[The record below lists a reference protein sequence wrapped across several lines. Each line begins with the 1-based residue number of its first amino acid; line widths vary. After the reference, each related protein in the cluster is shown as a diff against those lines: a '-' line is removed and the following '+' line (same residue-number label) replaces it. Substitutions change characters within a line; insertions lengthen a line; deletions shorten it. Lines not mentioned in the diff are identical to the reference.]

1 VVTAAAATPP
11 PAAASVW
18 LSGYRAARTRF
29 PPRPAA
35 AGWPATAQSRDQVA
49 ERLAGLRPGNAG
61 ALEALLDWLQGQDGG
76 SWQQRWLASGAD
88 TAGAAWWQLAR
99 DWLHRRSG
107 HPVPAVAALV
117 SALVTAI
124 CSDFLRPS
132 LAWLVAGRRDHA
144 ELARAMAALRD
155 PEGFTQL
162 RALCD
167 SDPAVSK
174 TARSHTLRRAAIIL
188 AAKGGTLAAITIG
201 DVLELL
207 DTEADVH
214 GAARSDAAA
223 CYRLLRQMGIFGPA
237 APARLRQLRTAGQ
250 RTPGEM
256 IDRHQLA
263 CQPIRDLL
271 VDYLRERQPAMD
283 YGSLEQLARRLGM
296 FWADLEA
303 HHPGID
309 SLHLSAEV
317 ADAWK
322 QRMRT
327 KQQTI
332 TTATGARTVI
342 DAERICHREF
352 LTPVRAFY
360 LDLAQWAVDDPGQW
374 GRWAAPCPVG
384 RAETI
389 QGKVQRHRKSR
400 MDARTRERLPVLPV
414 LVRSTARQHADAQA
428 RLRAARDTRPGDVIT
443 APGAALVRSVTKTT
457 AVSVWAG
464 DPATGKR
471 RNLTAEEDRAF
482 WAWAT
487 VEVLRATGI
496 RIEELVQLSHH
507 SFVQYRLPSTGE
519 LVPLLQIIPSKT
531 DAERLLVIS
540 PELAD
545 VLSAIISRVR
555 GTSHAVPLVAAYD
568 DHERLWLPPAP
579 VLFQRRIGAEN
590 RAIPAAT
597 IRKILAA
604 ALARTGLTD
613 PAGAPLHYTPH
624 DFRRMFLTD
633 AIMNGL
639 PPHIAQI
646 IAGHRDINVTLGY
659 KAVYPDEAIQAH
671 LAFLARRRALR
682 PTEEYRTPTDAEW
695 EQFLGHFER
704 RKVAT
709 GTCGRAFATPCIHE
723 HSCLRCALHWPDPA
737 QRNRIAEIRDNL
749 TARIAE
755 AGREGWLGEAEGL
768 KISLAG
774 AEDKLAQIDRRTSHP
789 PPVGLGMPA
798 LSRDPS

>member
-1 VVTAAAATPP
+1 
-11 PAAASVW
+11 
-18 LSGYRAARTRF
+18 
-29 PPRPAA
+29 
-35 AGWPATAQSRDQVA
+35 
-49 ERLAGLRPGNAG
+49 
-61 ALEALLDWLQGQDGG
+61 
-76 SWQQRWLASGAD
+76 
-88 TAGAAWWQLAR
+88 
-99 DWLHRRSG
+99 
-107 HPVPAVAALV
+107 
-117 SALVTAI
+117 
-124 CSDFLRPS
+124 
-132 LAWLVAGRRDHA
+132 
-144 ELARAMAALRD
+144 
-155 PEGFTQL
+155 
-162 RALCD
+162 
-167 SDPAVSK
+167 VSK
-174 TARSHTLRRAAIIL
+174 TAGSRTLRRAAVIL
-188 AAKGGTLAAITIG
+188 AARGGTLAGITIG
-201 DVLELL
+201 DLLELL
-207 DTEADVH
+207 DTEAGVH
-214 GAARSDAAA
+214 GAARSDSAA
-223 CYRLLRQMGIFGPA
+223 CYRLLCQMGIFGPA

-250 RTPGEM
+250 RTPEEM

-263 CQPIRDLL
+263 CRPIRDLL
-271 VDYLRERQPAMD
+271 VDYLRERQPAID
-283 YGSLEQLARRLGM
+283 YASLGQLGRRLGM
-296 FWADLEA
+296 FWADLER

-322 QRMRT
+322 QRLQTR
-327 KQQTI
+327 QQTI
-332 TTATGARTVI
+332 TSAAGGKTVI

-360 LDLAQWAVDDPGQW
+360 LDLAQWAVDDPGRW

-414 LVRSTARQHADAQA
+414 LVRSAARQHASAQA
-428 RLRAARDTRPGDVIT
+428 LLHAARGTTPGDVI
-443 APGAALVRSVTKTT
+443 AIPGAALVRSVTKTT

-487 VEVLRATGI
+487 VEVLRATGV
-496 RIEELVQLSHH
+496 RVEELVQLSHH
-507 SFVQYRLPSTGE
+507 SFVQYRLPGTGE
-519 LVPLLQIIPSKT
+519 LVPLLQIVPSKT

-590 RAIPAAT
+590 RAIPPHT
-597 IRKILAA
+597 IRKILTA

-613 PAGAPLHYTPH
+613 PAGAPLHCTPH

-695 EQFLGHFER
+695 EEFLGHFER

-737 QRNRIAEIRDNL
+737 QRDRIAEIRDNL

-755 AGREGWLGEAEGL
+755 ADREGWAGEAEGL
-768 KISLAG
+768 QISLAG
-774 AEDKLAQIDRRTSHP
+774 AEDKLAQIDRRTRTPGS
-789 PPVGLGMPA
+789 VGLGMPA
-798 LSRDPS
+798 LSRTPAMN